1 MQLLNLTNH
10 AKERIQQR
18 GIPGQVVDFII
29 DQADKVEHSRNGANA
44 IFVSKKELKI

>member
-1 MQLLNLTNH
+1 MKKRRENAITKSINH

-44 IFVSKKELKI
+44 IFV